1 MGSVKSVYK
10 KDKQQRLKKHSL
22 RVSSGMRL
30 REQISHSIDILR
42 EADYKEQVSDLLQRV
57 TTVSEETMKIVK
69 QMPE

>member
-1 MGSVKSVYK
+1 
-10 KDKQQRLKKHSL
+10 
-22 RVSSGMRL
+22 MRL

>member
-22 RVSSGMRL
+22 RVSSGMCL
-30 REQISHSIDILR
+30 REQIRHSIDILR
-42 EADYKEQVSDLLQRV
+42 EADYNEQVSDLLQRV